1 MRHEMLNIAVMR
13 TGKRTTF
20 FLSILALLG
29 ILPALAQD
37 LPIGGW
43 RMHLPYKKCKLIT
56 GSTSSIWAATDNGLF
71 RLNRADNAIE
81 RITKIDGLS
90 DLTITAIS
98 YNAVNNILVVGY
110 DNGNVDLVQ
119 GKTIVNL
126 PDIKRAQIIGS
137 KAINNVYFVGALAYV
152 STGFGIVVLDTD
164 RKEVK
169 DTYLIGPNGNYLPVY
184 DITSDGTTLYAAT
197 RSGVYYAPINDPY
210 LSNFAT
216 WSKFQNMPLSHSN
229 GIYTNII
236 FYDNHIIASYEPTYP
251 LLTYAGGEVYKYNL
265 ATLVWDTLWPASA
278 ARNLKDIYVS
288 GTMLY
293 MADNYSIYRYNSIAD
308 TSPAVYYI
316 FDVATNEGI
325 SPNQVFVGNNE
336 VWHADARF
344 GLVHMYNEFSG
355 QSFYPNGPISTN
367 AYWMV
372 QQDEKLLV
380 VPGGH
385 DDAWNNVLNKEGVST
400 FQAGTWSNFSGA
412 DIVQLDTCYDL
423 IAAAIDPSDP
433 DHYFLG
439 SWSKGLIEINNGA
452 YVTAWDNSN
461 STLESKIEYQGVGIG
476 GMQYDED
483 NNLWV
488 TNSHAVTA
496 LNVYKPNGTW
506 QAFDFTGLI
515 PIGTTVSELLIT
527 ESGQKWMILPR
538 GGGLL
543 VFDDKGTL
551 SNTADDS
558 KKRLGFTAGNGK
570 IPGTEIYCLAED
582 QDGEIWVGTDKG
594 IGVFYCAE
602 NVFSSGGCDAQQIL
616 IEQDGYYQIL
626 LESQVVTCI
635 AVDGANRKWIGTE
648 GGGVF
653 LMSPDGTT
661 ELAHFDASN
670 SPLLS
675 DNITSLSINHKSGEV
690 FIGTSKGIVS
700 YQGDAIEGGLHMGD
714 VYAFPNPVKPDYSG
728 PIAIRGLVKDAKVKI
743 TDVNARVIYETT
755 SLGGQ
760 AIWDG
765 NNFQGERA
773 ATGVYLV
780 FVLNED
786 GTEKAVTKILLVN

>member
-13 TGKRTTF
+13 TGKRTTL

-43 RMHLPYKKCKLIT
+43 RMHLPYKKCELIT
-56 GSTSSIWAATDNGLF
+56 GSASSIWAATDNGLF
-71 RLNRADNAIE
+71 RLNRADNALE
-81 RITKIDGLS
+81 RITKIEGLS

-98 YNAVNNILVVGY
+98 YNAYNNTLVVGY

-137 KAINNVYFVGALAYV
+137 KAINNVYFVGAVAYV

-169 DTYLIGPNGNYLPVY
+169 DTYLIGPNGNYLSVY

-197 RSGVYYAPINDPY
+197 RSGIYYAPINDPY
-210 LSNFAT
+210 LSNYAT
-216 WSKFQNMPLSHSN
+216 WSKFLNIPFSRSN
-229 GIYTNII
+229 SIFSNIVL
-236 FYDNHIIASYEPTYP
+236 FENNLLVSYEPVYP
-251 LLTYAGGEVYKYNL
+251 DIVWGGGEVYKYDL
-265 ATLVWDTLWPASA
+265 VTLSWDTFHFWRSGH
-278 ARNLKDIYVS
+278 NMKDAYVDGNS
-288 GTMLY
+288 LY
-293 MADNYSIYRYNSIAD
+293 MVDNLVIFKYDNITD
-308 TSPAVYYI
+308 TSPDAYYLI
-316 FDVATNEGI
+316 DGTNSI
-325 SPNQVFVGNNE
+325 WPKTVFVSNNE
-336 VWHADARF
+336 IWEADERY
-344 GLVHMYNEFSG
+344 GLVKMINQFAG
-355 QSFYPNGPISTN
+355 QSYYPNGPISTN
-367 AYWMV
+367 SYWMV
-372 QQDEKLLV
+372 QQENKLLV

-400 FQAGTWSNFSGA
+400 FQNGTWSNFSGV
-412 DIVQLDTCYDL
+412 DIPQLDTCYDL
-423 IAAAIDPSDP
+423 LSAAIDPSDA
-433 DHYFLG
+433 DHYFLA

-461 STLESKIEYQGVGIG
+461 STLESKIEYQWVGIG

-496 LNVYKPNGTW
+496 LNVYKPNGSW

-551 SNTADDS
+551 TNTADDS

-602 NVFSSGGCDAQQIL
+602 NVFASGGCDAQQIL

-675 DNITSLSINHKSGEV
+675 DNITSLSINHKTGEV

-700 YQGDAIEGGLHMGD
+700 YQGDAIEGGEHMGD
-714 VYAFPNPVKPDYSG
+714 VFAFPNPVKPDYSG

-743 TDVNARVIYETT
+743 TDINGRVIYETT

-786 GTEKAVTKILLVN
+786 ATEKAVTKILLVN